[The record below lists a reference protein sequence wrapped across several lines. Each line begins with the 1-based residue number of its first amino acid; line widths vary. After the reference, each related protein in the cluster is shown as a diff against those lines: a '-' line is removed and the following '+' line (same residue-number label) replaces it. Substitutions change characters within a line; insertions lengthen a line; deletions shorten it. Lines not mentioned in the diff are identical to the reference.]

1 MKTIIIEDQQ
11 YPLEALER
19 AVKAVGISQY
29 DVAHHY
35 VQARN
40 FILKNTYDLV
50 LLDHRMPYGDPG
62 NLEQEDFSRFSDSL
76 ADLGYT
82 LIPEIRV
89 RMPTAVI
96 VGTSSERNPRNLP
109 CPDYKM
115 RKTFE
120 EAGGD
125 LREILQSISQP
136 NF

>member
-50 LLDHRMPYGDPG
+50 LLDHRMLNTSHLKHLG
-62 NLEQEDFSRFSDSL
+62 LRHEQ
-76 ADLGYT
+76 
-82 LIPEIRV
+82 V
-89 RMPTAVI
+89 R
-96 VGTSSERNPRNLP
+96 
-109 CPDYKM
+109 
-115 RKTFE
+115 
-120 EAGGD
+120 
-125 LREILQSISQP
+125 
-136 NF
+136 